1 MVQEKG
7 MMSFCF
13 LTTTF
18 CTFSF
23 KFIKFFFRI
32 FSQYIPYI
40 IIYFYNACQ
49 RFLSTFF
56 IFFRRK
62 SASNKCQWEWFFL
75 DVSGV
80 ANGDGSGLSMRL
92 SMGTV
97 VGCQRGCQWGRFFLT
112 HLFLVFDIKI
122 FCCDV
127 SKRTVPI
134 DNLIDN
140 IPLIIADN
148 FQFFNFFVVF

>member
-7 MMSFCF
+7 MMPFCF

-75 DVSGV
+75 DVKG
-80 ANGDGSGLSMRL
+80 L

-97 VGCQRGCQWGRFFLT
+97 
-112 HLFLVFDIKI
+112 LFDTSLLKI
-122 FCCDV
+122 LISKTKKDV

-134 DNLIDN
+134 DNPLTSIDN

-148 FQFFNFFVVF
+148 FHFFNFFVIF